1 MFDLKLSRIPAIPR
15 GGGVRD
21 GCFLKNQE
29 DQKTP
34 ADFILK
40 GDRRVKI
47 NKTDKTLGCLQR
59 KHQ

>member
-1 MFDLKLSRIPAIPR
+1 MISRISAIPR

-47 NKTDKTLGCLQR
+47 KQTDKTLGCLQR